1 MKKYLSAGFEARRFK
16 RAVQTM
22 YYMSSHCKSNV
33 TMLCGPA
40 TIPHL
45 NDGLLVTTNQAFATI
60 FIYELDRDIY
70 LKNKADIKTFKCASK
85 IKLFN
90 DDILNSKLSRVF
102 DFDGCLTLT
111 QSIESFMFLFN
122 RLYKAK
128 TKRVKH
134 AMFTFTS
141 RDRNGSTTEDNI
153 QLLCDRIGIPNNFK
167 RDISVPKLRKYD
179 QQFENTLVS
188 YTTYCD
194 KQPMVSFSIQWN
206 LTKKMIL
213 CQN

>member
-1 MKKYLSAGFEARRFK
+1 MVKYLSAGFESRRIK

-33 TMLCGPA
+33 TMLAGPA
-40 TIPHL
+40 TIAHL
-45 NDGLLVTTNQAFATI
+45 NDGLFITNNQAFSTI
-60 FIYELDRDIY
+60 FIYELNKAIY
-70 LKNKADIKTFKCASK
+70 LKNKEDIKSFECVSK
-85 IKLFN
+85 VKLFN
-90 DDILNSKLSRVF
+90 DDILKSKFTRVF

-111 QSIESFMFLFN
+111 SSIDSFMFLFN

-128 TKRVKH
+128 TNRVKH

-141 RDRNGSTTEDNI
+141 RDHNGNTTEDNI

-167 RDISVPKLRKYD
+167 RDLSVPKLRKYD
-179 QQFENTLVS
+179 QQFEDTLVS

-194 KQPMVSFSIQWN
+194 KQPMISFSIQWN
-206 LTKKMIL
+206 LTKKMTL
-213 CQN
+213 